1 MGGGGR
7 GGRRG
12 GALSLWRVL
21 RPGDWSELVGPCS
34 LSRSDSPL
42 HGLLEEIRGG
52 GCPSVVLWGP
62 PGTGKTTIAHL
73 LALEYGYPV
82 VRLEPGKSVARVL
95 HSVSATVVLLVEE
108 IHHLARNQ
116 QDLLL
121 LPIEEGRL
129 ILVGTTTENP
139 GVTLRAP
146 LLSRVRVVE
155 VPPLGASDL
164 SVILDRA
171 LQYLRSEKGIV
182 LELDEEERAQLIRY
196 AWGDARRLL
205 QMVEAL
211 AVDGG
216 GGVSVRERLCQ
227 QVSWGG
233 VPHSRSGDDR
243 YLLISAL
250 IKSIRGSDP
259 QAAVYWLARLV
270 SAREDPLY
278 LARRLLISASEDV
291 GLADPFALVLAN
303 ACYQACAVVG
313 YPECSWFLAE
323 TTIYLALAPKS
334 NSAYR
339 ALNRAVEEVSRRG
352 PLPVP
357 MHLRNPVT
365 EWHRSEGWGASYENP
380 HGNPWHLT
388 DQRFLPEELEG
399 ERFYE
404 PVLVGMERGMW
415 LRFLRLRE
423 AFWNYLQQIEGQE
436 EGGKDAGIKSEGDG
450 SGSGSS
456 SVAAG
461 D

>member
-1 MGGGGR
+1 MGGGR
-7 GGRRG
+7 GRRG

-34 LSRSDSPL
+34 LSRLDSPL
-42 HGLLEEIRGG
+42 HGLLEEIRRG

-73 LALEYGYPV
+73 LAEEYGYPV

-129 ILVGTTTENP
+129 VLVGTTTENP

-155 VPPLGASDL
+155 VPPLSASDL

-171 LQYLRSEKGIV
+171 LRYLREEKGMV
-182 LELDEEERAQLIRY
+182 LDLDEEERARLIRY

-205 QMVEAL
+205 QMVESL
-211 AVDGG
+211 VVGG
-216 GGVSVRERLCQ
+216 ARGVSVRNRLRQ

-233 VPHSRSGDDR
+233 IPHSRSGDDR

-259 QAAVYWLARLV
+259 QGAVYWLARLV

-291 GLADPFALVLAN
+291 GLADPFALVLAS
-303 ACYQACAVVG
+303 ACYQACSVVG
-313 YPECSWFLAE
+313 YPECSWFLSE
-323 TTIYLALAPKS
+323 TAIYLALAPKS

-339 ALNRAVEEVSRRG
+339 ALNRAVEAVGRRG

-365 EWHRSEGWGASYENP
+365 EWHRLAGWGAAYENP

-388 DQRFLPEELEG
+388 AQRFLPEELEG

-404 PVLVGMERGMW
+404 PVLVGAERGLW

-423 AFWNYLQQIEGQE
+423 AFWSYLQQVEGE
-436 EGGKDAGIKSEGDG
+436 EKCKGSDGKSNRDG

-456 SVAAG
+456 SVASG